1 MRRTKNDKL
10 RRRGVENLCTKYR
23 EILNTL
29 NNARVVT
36 AQKLIAADAADKA
49 WEEFDKAVNTFEDIR
64 KKMEEFRKELLS
76 SGSTT

>member
-1 MRRTKNDKL
+1 MINYDATEWK
-10 RRRGVENLCTKYR
+10 NLCTKYR

-49 WEEFDKAVNTFEDIR
+49 WEEFDEAVNTFEDIR
-64 KKMEEFRKELLS
+64 KKMEEFRSELLS
-76 SGSTT
+76 SGSIT

>member
-1 MRRTKNDKL
+1 MINYDVAEWK
-10 RRRGVENLCTKYR
+10 NLCTKYR
-23 EILNTL
+23 EILDTL
-29 NNARVVT
+29 NNVRVVT

>member
-1 MRRTKNDKL
+1 MINYDATKWK
-10 RRRGVENLCTKYR
+10 NLCTKYR

-49 WEEFDKAVNTFEDIR
+49 WEEFDEAWKAMEDV
-64 KKMEEFRKELLS
+64 KNSMEEFRNELLS
-76 SGSTT
+76 SGSIT

>member
-1 MRRTKNDKL
+1 MINYDAAEWK
-10 RRRGVENLCTKYR
+10 NLCTKYR

-29 NNARVVT
+29 NNVRVVT

-49 WEEFDKAVNTFEDIR
+49 WEEFDEAVNTFEDIR

-76 SGSTT
+76 SGSIT